1 MNELNYLLT
10 LLEGQAFKLVEGL
23 ELTEDNYKHAVEILK
38 ARFHGKQ
45 HVISAHME
53 SLLKLQSLPNQ
64 NTEQLRKIYDEIYV
78 DVRVFQSLGDAVRK
92 LRELIDSVKHGKNV

>member
-38 ARFHGKQ
+38 ARFRGKQ
-45 HVISAHME
+45 QVISAHME

-64 NTEQLRKIYDEIYV
+64 NTEQLRKIYDEIHV
-78 DVRVFQSLGDAVRK
+78 DVRAFQSFEMLSKSYGS
-92 LRELIDSVKHGKNV
+92 L

>member
-23 ELTEDNYKHAVEILK
+23 ELTEDNYKHAVEILL
-38 ARFHGKQ
+38 AWFRGKQ
-45 HVISAHME
+45 QVRSAHME

-64 NTEQLRKIYDEIYV
+64 NTEQLRKIYDEIHV
-78 DVRVFQSLGDAVRK
+78 DVRVFQSFEMLSKSYGS
-92 LRELIDSVKHGKNV
+92 L